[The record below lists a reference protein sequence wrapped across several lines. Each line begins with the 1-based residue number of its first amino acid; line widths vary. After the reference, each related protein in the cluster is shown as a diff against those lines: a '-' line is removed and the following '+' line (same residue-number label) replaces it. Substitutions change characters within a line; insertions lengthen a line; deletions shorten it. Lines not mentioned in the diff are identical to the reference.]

1 MKTIKYRPE
10 IDGLRSI
17 AVIAVILF
25 HSKISTFSHG
35 FFGVDIFFVI
45 SGYLIT
51 KILVENKFNFK
62 DFYERRIRRIVPNY
76 FFILFISSII
86 IYQLNPD
93 IYTLREFSKSSY
105 FSISFLSNYYFMAN
119 DYFQQNISR
128 PFLHTW
134 SLSIEE
140 QFYILYPLFLFFFK
154 NINRNLKLF
163 LFLILITLNI
173 ILVNSGGNLKLNYPF
188 FEEKFLFFSNS
199 VFFNFYSPLSRLWEF
214 LFGALAYF
222 IYFKKKNTLY
232 SNFILIISYLLI
244 FYSLTFQSEFLFYP
258 NIFSILPVFSTFLII
273 VLENNRTITFKI
285 ISNKVLT
292 YIGLR
297 SFSLY
302 LWHLPIYEIY
312 GYLGLDAS
320 NYIIFIFYIVNIL
333 ILSEFTFKL
342 IEKPFRKKDLI
353 NFKSVLNFIFLL
365 TILSILVNQFN
376 DKNLDKKNIESED
389 FSIFSFEKSLKDYE
403 KFKEKILVDHKLSLK
418 NLKTNFK
425 ENNLKKILII
435 GDSMS
440 QDLVL
445 ALNNS
450 EFSKSSE
457 FRYYNYGLR
466 ELILRKKDDIKIFQT
481 SLYNDANV
489 IIFSYNLFAN
499 NLSSKQLDERIVFTK
514 KISDILKQD
523 NKKVIFAINSPNF
536 ETSINPVFYLIK
548 IKKIDNE
555 NIIDTEMY
563 KLLSKKFHSYSSEL
577 IDFLDKNEI
586 NYINLFDVYCNS
598 SLESCKYINESSNIL
613 FSDNVHLT
621 SDGKIYLGNRLHKTY
636 GNF

>member
-1 MKTIKYRPE
+1 MKTINYRPE

-17 AVIAVILF
+17 AVLAVILF
-25 HSKISTFSHG
+25 HSKFSMFSHG

-51 KILVENKFNFK
+51 KILIENKFDFK
-62 DFYERRIRRIVPNY
+62 DFYERRVRRIVPNY
-76 FFILFISSII
+76 FLILFISSII
-86 IYQLNPD
+86 IYQFNPD

-105 FSISFLSNYYFMAN
+105 FSISFLSNYFFMAN

-140 QFYILYPLFLFFFK
+140 QFYIFYPLFLFFFK
-154 NINRNLKLF
+154 NISRNLKISLF
-163 LFLILITLNI
+163 LVLITLNI

-188 FEEKFLFFSNS
+188 FEEKILFFSNS

-222 IYFKKKNTLY
+222 IYLKKKNNLY
-232 SNFILIISYLLI
+232 SNFILIVSYLLI

-258 NIFSILPVFSTFLII
+258 NIFSLLPVCSTFLII
-273 VLENNRTITFKI
+273 VLENNRTFTFKI

-312 GYLGLDAS
+312 GYLGLDTS
-320 NYIIFIFYIVNIL
+320 NYIIYLFYITNIL
-333 ILSEFTFKL
+333 VLSEVTFKL
-342 IEKPFRKKDLI
+342 VEKPFRKKDLI
-353 NFKSVLNFIFLL
+353 DFRSVLSFIFLF
-365 TILSILVNQFN
+365 TILSILVNQYY
-376 DKNLDKKNIESED
+376 DKKLDKKNLNFKN
-389 FSIFSFEKSLKDYE
+389 FSIFSFGE
-403 KFKEKILVDHKLSLK
+403 SLK
-418 NLKTNFK
+418 NYEMYKKKILNDHEIGLNTLKTNFK
-425 ENNLKKILII
+425 ENDLNKILIV
-435 GDSMS
+435 GDSVS

-450 EFSKSSE
+450 EFSKSNE
-457 FRYYNYGLR
+457 FRYYNYGLS
-466 ELILRKKDDIKIFQT
+466 ELILKRKNDIKIFQS
-481 SLYNDANV
+481 SLYNNADI

-499 NLSSKQLDERIVFTK
+499 NLSSKQLNERIVFTK
-514 KISDILKQD
+514 KISNILKQD
-523 NKKVIFAINSPNF
+523 NKKAIFAINSPNF
-536 ETSINPVFYLIK
+536 ETTINPLFYLIE
-548 IKKIDNE
+548 IKKINNE
-555 NIIDTEMY
+555 SSIGREMF
-563 KLLSKKFHSYSSEL
+563 KLLSKKFHSYKSEL
-577 IDFLDKNEI
+577 IDFLKKNKI
-586 NYINLFDVYCNS
+586 DYIDLFDIYCNS
-598 SLESCKYINESSNIL
+598 VSEICKYISEDSNIL

-621 SDGKIYLGNRLHKTY
+621 PAGKIYLGGRLYKTY

>member
-1 MKTIKYRPE
+1 MKTINYRPE

-17 AVIAVILF
+17 AVLAVILF
-25 HSKISTFSHG
+25 HSKFSMFSHG

-51 KILVENKFNFK
+51 KILIENKFDFK
-62 DFYERRIRRIVPNY
+62 DFYERRVRRIVPNY

-86 IYQLNPD
+86 IYQFNPD

-105 FSISFLSNYYFMAN
+105 FSISFLSNYFFMAN

-140 QFYILYPLFLFFFK
+140 QFYIFYPLFLFFFK
-154 NINRNLKLF
+154 NISRNLKIS

-188 FEEKFLFFSNS
+188 FEENFLFFSNS

-222 IYFKKKNTLY
+222 IYLKKKNNLH
-232 SNFILIISYLLI
+232 SNFILIVSYLSI

-258 NIFSILPVFSTFLII
+258 NIFSLLPVCSTFLII
-273 VLENNRTITFKI
+273 VLENNRTFTFKI

-312 GYLGLDAS
+312 GYLGLDTS
-320 NYIIFIFYIVNIL
+320 NYIIYLFYITNIL
-333 ILSEFTFKL
+333 VLSEVTFKL
-342 IEKPFRKKDLI
+342 VEKPFRKKDLI
-353 NFKSVLNFIFLL
+353 DFRSVLSFIFLI
-365 TILSILVNQFN
+365 TILSIIVNQYY
-376 DKNLDKKNIESED
+376 DKKLDKKNLD
-389 FSIFSFEKSLKDYE
+389 FKNFSIFSFGKSLKNYE
-403 KFKEKILVDHKLSLK
+403 IYKEKILNDREISL
-418 NLKTNFK
+418 NTLKTNFK
-425 ENNLKKILII
+425 KDDLNKILIV
-435 GDSMS
+435 GDSVGE
-440 QDLVL
+440 DLVL

-450 EFSKSSE
+450 EFSKSNE

-466 ELILRKKDDIKIFQT
+466 ELILKRKNDIKIFQS
-481 SLYNDANV
+481 SLYNNADI
-489 IIFSYNLFAN
+489 IIFSYSLFAN
-499 NLSSKQLDERIVFTK
+499 NLSTKQLNERIVFTK
-514 KISDILKQD
+514 KISNILKQD
-523 NKKVIFAINSPNF
+523 NKKAIFAINSPNF
-536 ETSINPVFYLIK
+536 GTSINPLIYLIE
-548 IKKIDNE
+548 IKKINNE
-555 NIIDTEMY
+555 SSIEREMFE
-563 KLLSKKFHSYSSEL
+563 LLSKKFHSYKSEL
-577 IDFLDKNEI
+577 IDFLKKNKI
-586 NYINLFDVYCNS
+586 DYIDLFDIYCNS
-598 SLESCKYINESSNIL
+598 VSEICEYISEDSNIL

-621 SDGKIYLGNRLHKTY
+621 PDGKIYLGGRLYNTY

>member
-1 MKTIKYRPE
+1 MKSINYRPE

-25 HSKISTFSHG
+25 HSKFSTFSHG

-51 KILVENKFNFK
+51 KILIENKFDFK
-62 DFYERRIRRIVPNY
+62 DFYERRVRRIIPNY
-76 FFILFISSII
+76 FFILFVSSII

-105 FSISFLSNYYFMAN
+105 FSISFLSNYFFMAN

-140 QFYILYPLFLFFFK
+140 QFYIFYPLFLFFFK
-154 NINRNLKLF
+154 NINRNLKIS

-214 LFGALAYF
+214 LFGALSYF
-222 IYFKKKNTLY
+222 IYLKKKNTLY
-232 SNFILIISYLLI
+232 TNFILIVSYLLI

-258 NIFSILPVFSTFLII
+258 NIFSLLPVCSTFLII
-273 VLENNRTITFKI
+273 VLENNRTFTFKI

-312 GYLGLDAS
+312 DYLSLDTS
-320 NYIIFIFYIVNIL
+320 NYIIYLFYITNIL
-333 ILSEFTFKL
+333 VLSELTFKL
-342 IEKPFRKKDLI
+342 VEKPFRKKKLI
-353 NFKSVLNFIFLL
+353 NFRSVLSFIFLF
-365 TILSILVNQFN
+365 TILSILLNQFY
-376 DKNLDKKNIESED
+376 DKKLDKKNIDFEN
-389 FSIFSFEKSLKDYE
+389 FSIFSFEKSLKNYE
-403 KFKEKILVDHKLSLK
+403 IYKEKILNDHEIYL
-418 NLKTNFK
+418 NTLKTNFK
-425 ENNLKKILII
+425 KNDLNKILIV
-435 GDSMS
+435 GDSVS

-450 EFSKSSE
+450 EFSISNE
-457 FRYYNYGLR
+457 FRYYDYGLR
-466 ELILRKKDDIKIFQT
+466 ELILKKKNDIKIFQ
-481 SLYNDANV
+481 SNLYNDADI

-499 NLSSKQLDERIVFTK
+499 NLSSKQINERIVFTK
-514 KISDILKQD
+514 KISNILKQD

-536 ETSINPVFYLIK
+536 ETSINPLFYLIK
-548 IKKIDNE
+548 IKKINNE
-555 NIIDTEMY
+555 SIVGREMF
-563 KLLSKKFHSYSSEL
+563 KLLSKKFHSYKSEL
-577 IDFLDKNEI
+577 IDFLEKNEI
-586 NYINLFDVYCNS
+586 DYINLFDIYCNS
-598 SLESCKYINESSNIL
+598 SLEICKYISEDSNIL

-621 SDGKIYLGNRLHKTY
+621 PEGKIYLGGRLYEAY